1 MKSNNNQEIL
11 IAKQAAAVIKQNQ
24 GQNNKN
30 NPELDFQQNNS
41 QPNVIFGS
49 KVEKE
54 NQEQNN
60 SGPNVIFGSKVKDD
74 EIEKLKQKYLP
85 DFVFT
90 TNNDESKSNPDL
102 AFTKNNES
110 SNPDFVFTTNDLEE
124 KKKKLLEDLK
134 NQKDFSDADR
144 ENNENKLKKLAEIPV
159 KEKNDYFFFV
169 LVASTALGG
178 PVGFALASIACK
190 NGFQLGGVIGDSS
203 NLNPDQFMKTLG
215 YSLLDVFFYDKNN
228 SKIADPLAV
237 FSQKLNKEFDS
248 GYDKSLAT
256 ALITGFKSAVEL
268 IKEELD
274 SIKEEFYPTKKPT
287 PITAECLGEAKNLKH
302 SAEVKNQENSQ
313 VQGSKNQGI
322 S

>member
-1 MKSNNNQEIL
+1 MKNNNNNQEIL

-49 KVEKE
+49 KV
-54 NQEQNN
+54 
-60 SGPNVIFGSKVKDD
+60 KDD
-74 EIEKLKQKYLP
+74 EIEKLKQKYLT

-134 NQKDFSDADR
+134 NHKDFSDADKAD
-144 ENNENKLKKLAEIPV
+144 NENKLKKLAEIPV
-159 KEKNDYFFFV
+159 KEKSDYFFFV
-169 LVASTALGG
+169 LVASTAIGG
-178 PVGFALASIACK
+178 PIGFALASLACEK
-190 NGFQLGGVIGDSS
+190 LGIQPGGLIGDSR
-203 NLNPDQFMKTLG
+203 NFNP
-215 YSLLDVFFYDKNN
+215 NA
-228 SKIADPLAV
+228 IATPIIESINKVVLAV
-237 FSQKLNKEFDS
+237 NKHD
-248 GYDKSLAT
+248 GYDKSLVPT
-256 ALITGFKSAVEL
+256 LITGFKSAVEL